1 LLLASRAYAALQRRD
16 FVTPDDVKAMAVPV
30 LEHRL
35 VLRPEFEIEGMSI
48 GEVIQTILQL
58 VAVPR

>member
-1 LLLASRAYAALQRRD
+1 MAARAYAAISGRD
-16 FVTPDDVKAMAVPV
+16 FVTPDDVKAMAQPV

-35 VLRPEFEIEGMSI
+35 ILRPEFEIEGLVVA
-48 GEVIQTILQL
+48 EVIGRILQE